1 MEETI
6 GLILIIFWTIWIP
19 WMTLWFGSVILSNMG
34 HPQLNKFILNYL
46 YYFSPLAKRQ
56 RQLKLENYIRQ
67 HGTEEEKLNLHNKL
81 NPGYQIMTN
90 DEVFKKYKDIDKDK
104 VIITSIPNFNIDTRT
119 NTLYD
124 NKDDVEFIQRQLD
137 TGISPTYIHFQ
148 SPRPKEYVKH
158 LSVETY
164 DKINTDIINQAERIF
179 IFPHK
184 TKHYRFATI

>member
-67 HGTEEEKLNLHNKL
+67 HGTEEEKTLDNMVLKKKNLI
-81 NPGYQIMTN
+81 Y
-90 DEVFKKYKDIDKDK
+90 
-104 VIITSIPNFNIDTRT
+104 
-119 NTLYD
+119 
-124 NKDDVEFIQRQLD
+124 
-137 TGISPTYIHFQ
+137 
-148 SPRPKEYVKH
+148 
-158 LSVETY
+158 
-164 DKINTDIINQAERIF
+164 IINLTQDI
-179 IFPHK
+179 K
-184 TKHYRFATI
+184 

>member
-6 GLILIIFWTIWIP
+6 GLILRIFWSIWIP

-34 HPQLNKFILNYL
+34 HPKSNEFILEYL
-46 YYFSPLAKRQ
+46 HYFSPLAKRQ
-56 RQLKLENYIRQ
+56 RQLKLENHIRQ

-119 NTLYD
+119 NTLHD
-124 NKDDVEFIQRQLD
+124 NKDDGEFIQRQLD
-137 TGISPTYIHFQ
+137 IGMLPTDIHFQ
-148 SPRPKEYVKH
+148 FPKPKEYVKH

-184 TKHYRFATI
+184 TEHYRFATI